1 MDEIQTYLKI
11 EKFLR
16 LNTSS
21 SSALSKYESIKE
33 AKRLEMRERN
43 SNARL
48 FLVESLKEATI
59 YVNGD
64 RAQLSS
70 KEVSNRITEAI
81 GRLVITVYHK
91 LSYIDTAMG
100 EDDIRKMM
108 RSSNQLSLN
117 LEGGKE
123 ANTHALDD
131 VLQFVAMNTH
141 MHMKTSMKTIKDRFM
156 KAPYGFVEDDVEW
169 LVARL
174 FKRGDLSFTVNGAS
188 VTLLNKSD
196 EEIVNLIT
204 KKANV
209 EKLLMEQRVRVS
221 DKDKKIVRDVM
232 KELFHSSAVSEDEDS
247 MMKTFQT
254 YSRNLINELSILE
267 ARYEERQYPGKMAVQ
282 KGKKLLNSV
291 LQQTTPLEFFKAVA
305 AASEDLIDFA
315 YDYEPIKAFFGGEQK
330 TIFERALDMLAIY
343 DDSKTYIVDAELEDV
358 VAQMR
363 SILRKAEPYGEIP
376 KLPQLREQFM
386 NAYSKV
392 LTVQE
397 APVYAAIDEARSRT
411 FEVLNTKD
419 YKEQKKERY
428 WNMFM
433 ELHEEASHCN
443 NVSRLRAY
451 ADRAEALK
459 LRLLNEMDQMDA
471 DIARKKAEEEER
483 KRKEA
488 EAKGE
493 KPVIPAEPPKPL
505 PKVKKKK
512 RVAIKSVTLTSSW
525 RLETE
530 EDIEKYLESL
540 RENLKAQ
547 LEEDTIVN
555 IEF

>member
-1 MDEIQTYLKI
+1 
-11 EKFLR
+11 
-16 LNTSS
+16 
-21 SSALSKYESIKE
+21 
-33 AKRLEMRERN
+33 
-43 SNARL
+43 
-48 FLVESLKEATI
+48 
-59 YVNGD
+59 
-64 RAQLSS
+64 
-70 KEVSNRITEAI
+70 
-81 GRLVITVYHK
+81 
-91 LSYIDTAMG
+91 
-100 EDDIRKMM
+100 M

-123 ANTHALDD
+123 ANIHALDD

-282 KGKKLLNSV
+282 KGKKLLSNV

-363 SILRKAEPYGEIP
+363 SILRKAEPYGDIP

-392 LTVQE
+392 LQVQE

-428 WNMFM
+428 LGLFM

-493 KPVIPAEPPKPL
+493 KPDIPAEPPKPL

-530 EDIEKYLESL
+530 EDIEKYLASL